1 MQTSMAAAAYCPSP
15 MNYSAPDL
23 TQHPPRS
30 VRVRL
35 GGYVLLPRMIDK
47 CRAELA
53 GKNGPY
59 HYNCPLDQRLLS
71 FVGVDADAF
80 KAEVAKGKGDG
91 ELLAWIEKNK
101 KPKRS
106 DWEIAQWSSF
116 RESAAA
122 GDNDS
127 RGFISSSI
135 AEAGLAHREDLA
147 TWFDWLDADD
157 FVSYGGKA

>member
-1 MQTSMAAAAYCPSP
+1 

-30 VRVRL
+30 PRVRL

-59 HYNCPLDQRLLS
+59 HYNCPLDQRLLA
-71 FVGVDADAF
+71 FAGVDAEAF
-80 KAEVAKGKGDG
+80 KAEVAKGKGDSD
-91 ELLAWIEKNK
+91 LLTWFQENRENK
-101 KPKRS
+101 H
-106 DWEIAQWSSF
+106 DDFQVAQWSAY
-116 RESAAA
+116 RESVAPA
-122 GDNDS
+122 DNES
-127 RGFISSSI
+127 REFVGKSI
-135 AEAGLAHREDLA
+135 AEAGLGNREDIA
-147 TWFDWLDADD
+147 SWFEWLDADD

>member
-1 MQTSMAAAAYCPSP
+1 

-30 VRVRL
+30 PRVRL

-59 HYNCPLDQRLLS
+59 HYNCPLDQRLLA
-71 FVGVDADAF
+71 FAGVDAEAF
-80 KAEVAKGKGDG
+80 KAEVAKGKGDSD
-91 ELLAWIEKNK
+91 LLIWFQENRKNK
-101 KPKRS
+101 H
-106 DWEIAQWSSF
+106 DDFQVAQWSAY
-116 RESAAA
+116 RESVAPA
-122 GDNDS
+122 DNES
-127 RGFISSSI
+127 REFVGKSI
-135 AEAGLAHREDLA
+135 AEAGLGNREDIA
-147 TWFDWLDADD
+147 SWFEWLDADD

>member
-1 MQTSMAAAAYCPSP
+1 MPFA

-30 VRVRL
+30 PRVRL

-59 HYNCPLDQRLLS
+59 HYNCPLDQRLLA
-71 FVGVDADAF
+71 FAGVDADAF
-80 KAEVAKGKGDG
+80 KAEIAKGKGDG
-91 ELLAWIEKNK
+91 ELLTWFQENQKTR
-101 KPKRS
+101 RS
-106 DWEIAQWSSF
+106 DWEVAQWSTY
-116 RESAAA
+116 RETASP
-122 GDNDS
+122 GDNES
-127 RGFISSSI
+127 RQFVGNSIS
-135 AEAGLAHREDLA
+135 EAGLGEREDIS

>member
-1 MQTSMAAAAYCPSP
+1 
-15 MNYSAPDL
+15 MNFSSPDL

-30 VRVRL
+30 ARVRL

-59 HYNCPLDQRLLS
+59 HYNCPLDKRFLE
-71 FVGVDADAF
+71 FAGVDADAF

-91 ELLAWIEKNK
+91 ELLLWIEENQKF
-101 KPKRS
+101 KRS
-106 DWEIAQWSSF
+106 DWEIAQWSAF
-116 RESAAA
+116 RESVAP

-127 RGFISSSI
+127 REFVSKSI

-147 TWFDWLDADD
+147 TWFEWLDADD
-157 FVSYGGKA
+157 FASYGGKA

>member
-1 MQTSMAAAAYCPSP
+1 MRVSP
-15 MNYSAPDL
+15 FTMNYSAPDL

-59 HYNCPLDQRLLS
+59 HYNCPLDQRLLA
-71 FVGVDADAF
+71 FAGVDADAF
-80 KAEVAKGKGDG
+80 KAEVATGKGDA
-91 ELLAWIEKNK
+91 ELLTWFQEHQKN
-101 KPKRS
+101 KRS
-106 DWEIAQWSSF
+106 DWEIAQWSTF
-116 RESAAA
+116 RETAAPA
-122 GDNDS
+122 DNES
-127 RGFISSSI
+127 REFVSSSI
-135 AEAGLAHREDLA
+135 ADAKLGHREDLA

-157 FVSYGGKA
+157 YASYGGKA